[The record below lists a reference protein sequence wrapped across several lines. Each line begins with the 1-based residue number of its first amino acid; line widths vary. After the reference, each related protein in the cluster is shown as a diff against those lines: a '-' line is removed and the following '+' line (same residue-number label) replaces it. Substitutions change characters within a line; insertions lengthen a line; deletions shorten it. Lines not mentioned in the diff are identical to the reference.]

1 MCFAIQ
7 FMVADGLVAKPIKQ
21 FMVPNTNDRD
31 TNRKKREGIAEIQ
44 QVKTARLLG
53 VILNDNQK

>member
-1 MCFAIQ
+1 
-7 FMVADGLVAKPIKQ
+7 MVADGLVAKPIKQ

-53 VILNDNQK
+53 VILNDNHK